1 MSLQDSFIYLPLSMK
16 DLTKTRLE
24 LLLLFIL
31 MIVIMPLRHS
41 EIDFEFW
48 TNWAL
53 KIHRDGLVNVYNDS
67 SVNYHPV
74 YLYILYLYDL
84 VQGSEYL
91 IKGNINH
98 LKMFGLVF
106 DFLPIVVLCAF
117 RQNIIKE
124 KIPYLFLLLNIAY
137 LFNSMIWGQVD
148 SVHTNLSFLALLFAF
163 TNPLLSGFLFAVAI
177 GTKLQA
183 IIFLPILVIIWLY
196 SIRNVKTLIGLL
208 LIISGTLFIICLPF
222 ILAGTFG
229 QLWQVVTGA
238 VGKYPVVSIGAFNI
252 WYLIAEGDLGSTLDS
267 SIYFILTYKQL
278 GLLLF
283 LIASTIVLLPM
294 LFRMARLRLSNVSIT
309 TDTQKLLMLT
319 GGLIALCFF
328 YFNTQ
333 MHERYAT
340 GIVIYF
346 FFYGIFSKNYTLY
359 ILASISYFLTLDK
372 CFPDYLP
379 IVHYKII
386 FASKVIAI
394 WYTITLAYAFYEFF
408 RQYKVMDEWKL
419 LRESGNTKSK

>member
-1 MSLQDSFIYLPLSMK
+1 MK

-31 MIVIMPLRHS
+31 MVVIMPLRHS
-41 EIDFEFW
+41 EIDFDFW

-53 KIHRDGLVNVYNDS
+53 KIHRDGLVNVYDNATT
-67 SVNYHPV
+67 NYHPIFLYV
-74 YLYILYLYDL
+74 LYIYDL
-84 VQGSEYL
+84 VQGSEAL
-91 IKGNINH
+91 IKANINH
-98 LKMFGLVF
+98 LKFFALVF

-124 KIPYLFLLLNIAY
+124 RIPYLFLLLNVAY

-183 IIFLPILVIIWLY
+183 IIYLPLLGIIWLY
-196 SIRNVKTLIGLL
+196 SIRNVKTLLL
-208 LIISGTLFIICLPF
+208 LILVITGALVLICLPF
-222 ILAGTFG
+222 IIAGNFG

-238 VGKYPVVSIGAFNI
+238 VGKYPFVSIGAFNM
-252 WYLIAEGDLGSTLDS
+252 WYLISNNDLGSTLDS
-267 SIYFILTYKQL
+267 TTYLILSYKAL
-278 GLLLF
+278 GLLMF
-283 LIASTIVLLPM
+283 LTTSTFVLLPF
-294 LFRMARLRLSNVSIT
+294 LFRMTRLRLNRSEIEQ
-309 TDTQKLLMLT
+309 DTQKMLMLT
-319 GGLIALCFF
+319 AGLIALCFF

-333 MHERYAT
+333 MHERYASA
-340 GIVIYF
+340 IVIFF
-346 FFYGIFSKNYTLY
+346 FFYGVFSKNYALY

-394 WYTITLAYAFYEFF
+394 WYTITLVYAFYLFF
-408 RQYKVMDEWKL
+408 SQYKIKNELRL
-419 LRESGNTKSK
+419 LIESRRQA